1 MERFPS
7 LHALRLL
14 AGRSCWCVEPAALPF
29 RSFRCC
35 RARGCSDALLTHRCL
50 QTDVTG
56 ARRYGTCLAFCWP
69 PVHKTQDAPPAE
81 LQSTH
86 SLCLLS
92 RVPVAD
98 TARKLLRI
106 LHMLLSYRLD
116 PAHAALSSVDA
127 FTEVATQIVTEVP
140 SAVGIRVRLRFAGQ
154 LSHDSICCHLSAPR
168 ELPSQDLSLLLL
180 FQCLSIRH
188 VLLVLACLCTER
200 SVVFTSRSTSLPPRC
215 WEAML
220 SLLWPLQWTLVYV
233 PLLPDS
239 LSTYLQAP
247 TIFAYGVHTAA
258 LEEQVQEP
266 DGLSGVVIVDLDSD
280 TVTGTDATPRLPQ
293 LAADAL
299 HQSVRAVLHPGIE
312 DVDDPFSDMEST
324 TTGPM
329 DDAIRERKIRCAFA
343 AFFASLLL
351 HVDAHI
357 AGVETSEDNPEEN
370 DDEIVSLTDQR
381 PGFAELLKSG
391 FLEDWSKGAGPRANL
406 DLPFMEDFIQ
416 TQMVTVFVDQRRRW
430 GQKVRE
436 ATKDGV
442 AEDVMLE
449 FVDSP
454 WEQLRRLAAVRNER
468 SFAQAPSIPSS
479 GGRATSE
486 EELLARIERGGPAPP
501 LYEVTIALNRNQP
514 VSLDGPTTE
523 LPSRVHALS
532 EKLNSAIMQSPVPAV
547 ARSPAS
553 MDAMEEFYADGT
565 VEPELVRFYQDQ
577 ERVDDSEFYDAETHP
592 DFLLVR
598 NETMQQ
604 QTHRKVPPQQPEPE
618 PEQLSYFRPANA
630 CDALDSGDTKLL
642 ALKFNAP
649 AQWSSVDF
657 WHARVSRLVAGLTAT
672 LCTRPK
678 AAHLHLYRAAAY
690 ESLDQ
695 PLAALQD
702 YVRAWCLDRFL
713 RNDIGGGEIVL
724 QRLCNV
730 VGRIDSKIGPE
741 AAILGYAVRGLNT
754 VAALADALIGQA
766 GERQLGELL
775 HQCVAIARSAVPE
788 APTPTP
794 AEAEA
799 VAEEESR
806 LTPPFD
812 SILARSSASLE
823 GLDRS
828 VGPRLRRS
836 RSFDY
841 LEADDSDGTPPISP
855 QATKMRRRS
864 ESIATTVGQTPSNL
878 RHRRSLSTYNFG
890 TPSPSAVDTWE
901 RNERSVSRSN
911 SSALNAIPDGA
922 QLPISLADWVD
933 ANKSVAG
940 LPPKMER
947 LHGRGQ
953 VDAADTDFLSFLPV
967 ARIGACA
974 ASEVCLR
981 LLIRQFQAV
990 ALPGGLVCDEKQL
1003 QHIKSQPEYKEK
1015 FLDRVRDLQ
1024 TYNPAV
1030 LPPDEK
1036 VCFFVNVYNTMAM
1049 HAYVE
1054 LGVPTSLLGRLSL
1067 MKRTSYAINDLEYS
1081 LYEIEHSV
1089 LRACA
1094 SKPAI
1099 IGAGVLLS
1107 LAKFGESDL
1116 RYACR
1121 IEQVEPLLNFALCPG
1136 TASAPPLRVFT
1147 PVDFQTQLR
1156 MQAETYCG
1164 QYIKL
1169 DEHKCAC
1176 VHLHL
1181 LC

>member
-1 MERFPS
+1 M
-7 LHALRLL
+7 
-14 AGRSCWCVEPAALPF
+14 
-29 RSFRCC
+29 
-35 RARGCSDALLTHRCL
+35 
-50 QTDVTG
+50 TG

-69 PVHKTQDAPPAE
+69 PVPKTQGAPPAE

-106 LHMLLSYRLD
+106 LHMLLSHRLD

-168 ELPSQDLSLLLL
+168 ELPSQDVSLLLL

-188 VLLVLACLCTER
+188 VLSVLACLCTER

-266 DGLSGVVIVDLDSD
+266 DGLNGVVIVDLDAD
-280 TVTGTDATPRLPQ
+280 TVTGTDATPRLPK
-293 LAADAL
+293 LAADVL

-312 DVDDPFSDMEST
+312 DVDDPFSDAEST
-324 TTGPM
+324 TTGPT

-357 AGVETSEDNPEEN
+357 AGVETSEDVPEEN
-370 DDEIVSLTDQR
+370 DNEIASLTDQQ
-381 PGFAELLKSG
+381 PGFAELLKAG
-391 FLEDWSKGAGPRANL
+391 FLEDWSKSAGPEANL

-442 AEDVMLE
+442 AEEVMLD

-468 SFAQAPSIPSS
+468 SLAQAPSIPSS
-479 GGRATSE
+479 GAATSE
-486 EELLARIERGGPAPP
+486 EALLTRIERGGSAPP
-501 LYEVTIALNRNQP
+501 LYEVTIALNRKQP
-514 VSLDGPTTE
+514 VSLDGSTTE

-547 ARSPAS
+547 PGSPAS
-553 MDAMEEFYADGT
+553 MDPMEEFYADGT
-565 VEPELVRFYQDQ
+565 AEPELVRFYQDQ
-577 ERVDDSEFYDAETHP
+577 ESVDDSEFHDAEANP

-598 NETMQQ
+598 NETTQQ
-604 QTHRKVPPQQPEPE
+604 QTHRKMPPQQPEPE
-618 PEQLSYFRPANA
+618 PEQLSYFSPANA
-630 CDALDSGDTKLL
+630 CDKLDSVDTKVLTPR
-642 ALKFNAP
+642 FNAP
-649 AQWSSVDF
+649 VQWSSVDF
-657 WHARVSRLVAGLTAT
+657 WHGRVSRLVDGLTAT

-678 AAHLHLYRAAAY
+678 AAYLHLCRAAAY
-690 ESLDQ
+690 ENSEQ

-713 RNDIGGGEIVL
+713 RNDVGGGEIVL
-724 QRLCNV
+724 QRLCNA

-754 VAALADALIGQA
+754 ATALADALIGQA

-812 SILARSSASLE
+812 SILARSSASLDD
-823 GLDRS
+823 LDTSSRL
-828 VGPRLRRS
+828 GLRRS
-836 RSFDY
+836 ASFDY
-841 LEADDSDGTPPISP
+841 LAVDGSDETPPISP
-855 QATKMRRRS
+855 QARKMRRRS
-864 ESIATTVGQTPSNL
+864 ESIATTVGQTPNNL
-878 RHRRSLSTYNFG
+878 RYRRSLSTNNFG
-890 TPSPSAVDTWE
+890 TPSPTAVDTWE

-911 SSALNAIPDGA
+911 SSALNTIPDGA
-922 QLPISLADWVD
+922 PMPVSLADWVD
-933 ANKSVAG
+933 ANKSVGG

-953 VDAADTDFLSFLPV
+953 VDGTDTDFLSFLPA

-1054 LGVPTSLLGRLSL
+1054 LGLPTSLLGRLSL
-1067 MKRTSYAINDLEYS
+1067 MKRASYAINDLEYS

-1107 LAKFGESDL
+1107 LAKFGESDP
-1116 RYACR
+1116 RHACR

-1147 PVDFQTQLR
+1147 PADFHTQLR
-1156 MQAETYCG
+1156 TQAETYCG

-1176 VHLHL
+1176 VQLHL
-1181 LC
+1181 LL